1 MRACVSTGNLG
12 FFEADRGGGVHER
25 VWAQPSIRDRRLGRR
40 HHDKGMQGSAAIHPN
55 AVGRGGRLQGHKS
68 GSLRG
73 PTPDRVEG
81 DLLGV
86 AERGG
91 SSNSRMRGPSARDFR
106 RHNSGVQWCLLRASH
121 PWYLGSARRNG
132 VGLRSRRNPTRDI
145 RVEGV
150 PMAHLA
156 PGRQRDW
163 GPSCFSRHWTPEPC
177 LKKSRGEAASV

>member
-1 MRACVSTGNLG
+1 MCQPVILG
-12 FFEADRGGGVHER
+12 FSRRIGVGASTSGCGLNHLFGIGDWGAVTMTKECKAAPPFTLTRSAGEAAFRGTSRGRCGV
-25 VWAQPSIRDRRLGRR
+25 PRLIAS
-40 HHDKGMQGSAAIHPN
+40 KGISW
-55 AVGRGGRLQGHKS
+55 V
-68 GSLRG
+68 
-73 PTPDRVEG
+73 
-81 DLLGV
+81 LLKW
-86 AERGG
+86 G